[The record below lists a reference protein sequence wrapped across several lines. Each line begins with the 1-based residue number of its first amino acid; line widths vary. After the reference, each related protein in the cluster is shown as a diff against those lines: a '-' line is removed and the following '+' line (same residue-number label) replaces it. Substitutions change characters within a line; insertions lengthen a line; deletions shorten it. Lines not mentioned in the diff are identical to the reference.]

1 MIADCQKLSPCCAD
15 FDQQLLA
22 SLINT
27 AMVRRAGAVALIL
40 GSALTLVNQT
50 DAIIGEDRLQILP
63 LVIAY
68 VTPFVVATV
77 SQVLGVRRAVL
88 DLCQR
93 RPVNFSQDTLLHTAI
108 SHGIPL
114 RTLFLALIIG
124 AANAV
129 IIVGAAVSGGG
140 EISAVPAAHIGQGFF
155 LPMLFGLMSQAV
167 SYRRITCGFTPRPT
181 RKGKPD
187 DDIV

>member
-22 SLINT
+22 SLINI
-27 AMVRRAGAVALIL
+27 AMIRRAGAVALIL
-40 GSALTLVNQT
+40 GSVLTLVNQT

-77 SQVLGVRRAVL
+77 SQVLGGRRAFL

-93 RPVNFSQDTLLHTAI
+93 QPVNFARDTLLHTAI

-114 RTLFLALIIG
+114 RTLLLALIIG

-129 IIVGAAVSGGG
+129 IIFGAAVSDGG

-155 LPMLFGLMSQAV
+155 LPMLFGLVSQAV
-167 SYRRITCGFTPRPT
+167 SYRRITCGFTPRST